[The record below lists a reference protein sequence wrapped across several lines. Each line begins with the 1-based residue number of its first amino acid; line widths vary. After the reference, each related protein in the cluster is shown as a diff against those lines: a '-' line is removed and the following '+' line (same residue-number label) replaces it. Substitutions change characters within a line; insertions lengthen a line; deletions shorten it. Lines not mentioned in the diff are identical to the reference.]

1 MKKRAGQRASKNYK
15 KGFTFVE
22 LLIAMVIVAIV
33 SGAVIML
40 GYTYFHHFEQAN
52 QLSMARE
59 RGIMVVTY
67 LEKRI
72 LNAGLGMPGTD
83 DDNDFK
89 DAFGSLWS
97 ADAFDPYTTPTAS
110 RDWNGPIYLPE
121 VEEDQKHSSNEL
133 VIAYSVPAG
142 VYATSQDY
150 VTEGE
155 RPIEISV
162 LSSGFKDKLSNDP
175 NDQKETKNWVLFPS
189 IVEYPSSRL
198 PLLITN
204 KFDTGNTTIW
214 LKTIKGSGKIAEN
227 DELHHIRFM
236 HAYVEEETFK
246 VDDLTIAHNQPIV
259 EGILSCRFSY
269 DEPKNLLEVSI
280 LARGSKQY
288 SSYVAPADLNGWGT
302 VENNDWRKYHLIVV
316 NKGWRVRN

>member
-1 MKKRAGQRASKNYK
+1 MKKRAGQRVSKNYK
-15 KGFTFVE
+15 TGFTFVE

-40 GYTYFHHFEQAN
+40 GYTYFNHFEQSTE
-52 QLSMARE
+52 LSMARE

-72 LNAGLGMPGTD
+72 LNTGLGMPGTD
-83 DDNDFK
+83 DDNDFS
-89 DAFGSLWS
+89 DAFGDLWS
-97 ADAFDPYTTPTAS
+97 AIAFDPYTAS

-162 LSSGFKDKLSNDP
+162 LSSGFKDKLSTNP
-175 NDQKETKNWVLFPS
+175 NVQKETKNWVLFPS

-198 PLLITN
+198 PLLITEQ
-204 KFDTGNTTIW
+204 FDTGDTTIS
-214 LKTIKGSGKIAEN
+214 LRTIKGSGKISEN
-227 DELHHIRFM
+227 DELHYIRFM
-236 HAYVEEETFK
+236 HAYVEKETFK

-259 EGILSCRFSY
+259 EGILSCRFTY
-269 DEPKNLLEVSI
+269 DEPTNLLEVSI
-280 LARGSKQY
+280 LARGDKQY
-288 SSYVAPADLNGWGT
+288 SSYVAPENLNGWGT
-302 VENNDWRKYHLIVV
+302 VENDDWRKYHLTVV